1 MSRRKYKPEARPR
14 TGKRRLPKGHQ
25 SDSESDEIVELATSA
40 EIAGT
45 AEGDRQLAKRC
56 LAGEV
61 AAWEE
66 LYGRYHEPLCRAI
79 GGMLG
84 AGGSDL
90 SRVDEIAARV
100 WYAVVRNDGEL
111 LDRFDPARHT
121 RLGGFLRG
129 LARIEIMQY
138 FRTEYRRRNQ
148 EAACVAHAGGSVGYS
163 DWQVNAMIDDFA
175 TTLTAG
181 EQEFLEEHLLGQ
193 PESGE
198 RRWSDAT
205 IWQRGRGHEKEERV
219 FFFGRWGGGGG
230 RGGLVGGGLGEG
242 QRDAGMNGGEGG
254 GREGQRGG
262 ELPGGGGRGKG

>member
-1 MSRRKYKPEARPR
+1 MSRRKYKPEPR
-14 TGKRRLPKGHQ
+14 TRSGERRPPVLDQ
-25 SDSESDEIVELATSA
+25 VDAESDGDVELATTGELTGS
-40 EIAGT
+40 

-61 AAWEE
+61 AAWED

-100 WYAVVRNDGEL
+100 WYAVVKNDGEL

-148 EAACVAHAGGSVGYS
+148 EAACVAHAGGSASYS
-163 DWQVNAMIDDFA
+163 DWQVNAMIEDFA

-181 EQEFLEEHLLGQ
+181 EQEFLEEHLLGKH
-193 PESGE
+193 EDGE

-205 IWQRGRGHEKEERV
+205 IWQRCHRIRQKLKT
-219 FFFGRWGGGGG
+219 FF
-230 RGGLVGGGLGEG
+230 LGN
-242 QRDAGMNGGEGG
+242 A
-254 GREGQRGG
+254 
-262 ELPGGGGRGKG
+262 

>member
-1 MSRRKYKPEARPR
+1 MN
-14 TGKRRLPKGHQ
+14 
-25 SDSESDEIVELATSA
+25 A
-40 EIAGT
+40 EVSGS
-45 AEGDRQLAKRC
+45 AEGDRRLTKRC

-66 LYGRYHEPLCRAI
+66 LYGRFHEPLCKAI

-100 WYAVVRNDGEL
+100 WYALVRNDGEL

-138 FRTEYRRRNQ
+138 YRTEYRRRNQ
-148 EAACVAHAGGSVGYS
+148 EAVCVGHVSSSASVS

-181 EQEFLEEHLLGQ
+181 EQEFLEEHLLNQSEDGDQ
-193 PESGE
+193 QL
-198 RRWSDAT
+198 SDAT
-205 IWQRGRGHEKEERV
+205 VWQRCSRIRKKLKA
-219 FFFGRWGGGGG
+219 FF
-230 RGGLVGGGLGEG
+230 LGN
-242 QRDAGMNGGEGG
+242 A
-254 GREGQRGG
+254 
-262 ELPGGGGRGKG
+262 